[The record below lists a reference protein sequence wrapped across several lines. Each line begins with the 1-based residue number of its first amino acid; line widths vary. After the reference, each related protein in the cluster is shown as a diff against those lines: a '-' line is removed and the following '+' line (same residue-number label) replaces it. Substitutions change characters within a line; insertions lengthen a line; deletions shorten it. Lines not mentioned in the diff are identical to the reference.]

1 MRQARTFFWTFRAL
15 LSFWRCNLLSFITLI
30 VGLGVATA
38 LWSGVQAINAE
49 ARASYR
55 SAAATLGGD
64 QFRALL
70 PVAGNSVPQ
79 DLFVTLRRAGWRVS
93 PVVEGTVRIDGAHIR
108 LIGIDPVSLPDA
120 EASQNRWLA
129 AFADRNADL
138 EAFLTPPFKAF
149 AHPATLDALDP
160 ENAVSVAIEG
170 AGALPPLSA
179 LEALPPGTV
188 MTDIG
193 VAQRLLGLQGR
204 ISRLIVDD
212 RQKAD
217 EKTLG
222 PLTAGQLRLEQPAA
236 SSALES
242 LTDSFHL
249 NLTAFGF
256 LSFVVGLFIVNSAV
270 GLAFEGRRHMV
281 RTLRAC
287 GVAARLLALALMLEL
302 ALLSFVAG
310 ALGVVAGYLIASA
323 LLPDVSASLEGLYG
337 AQVSG
342 QLTLQWHWWLS
353 GLAIAMLGAFFA
365 AGANLVKLVQ
375 MPILANAHPFA
386 WRQANQ
392 RKRKWQLTLA
402 ALFALTALAAFVLGG
417 SLIAGFVLMGAV
429 LLTAALV
436 LPSVLAAILADFE
449 ARAARPL
456 WQWFWADS
464 NQHMSGLSLALM
476 ALLLALSINIGVGT
490 MVQSFRTTFLAW
502 LDQRLTAEI
511 YLNAGTPEQSDAV
524 LAYLAEAPGVSAIL
538 PIWNVEI
545 RYRDWP
551 VEVFGFRDHSTYR
564 DNWPLLAKTPSVW
577 PDVAAGKGVL
587 INEQMARKFEL
598 GLNAELILV
607 SESGPLT
614 TRVLGIYSDYGNPA
628 GQVMM
633 AVDRLVE
640 LWPSVQKTRFGLRVA
655 PPQKARLLAEL
666 ERRFNFRE
674 GALIDQEALK
684 NVSKSVFERTFAV
697 TLALNALTL
706 AVAGIAM
713 LTSLLGLSQARLPQ
727 LAPVWALGITRR
739 RLALIELAK
748 TVTLALLTSLL
759 AIPLGLLVA
768 WILLAII
775 NVEAFGWRLPM
786 LLFPLDWLRLLALS
800 LLTAIVASAYPAVKL
815 RRMPAADLLKVFANE
830 R

>member
-1 MRQARTFFWTFRAL
+1 LTHIRTFFWTFRVL
-15 LSFWRCNLLSFITLI
+15 LGFWRRNRLSFITLI

-49 ARASYR
+49 ARSSYR

-70 PVAGNSVPQ
+70 PLAGTSVSQ
-79 DLFVTLRRAGWRVS
+79 ELFVTLRRAGWRVS
-93 PVVEGTVRIDGAHIR
+93 PVVEGTVRINGSHIR
-108 LIGIDPVSLPDA
+108 LIGIEPISLPDA
-120 EASQNRWLA
+120 EDSQNRWLM
-129 AFADRNADL
+129 AFADSNADL

-149 AHPATLDALDP
+149 AHPATLASLVPDQAG
-160 ENAVSVAIEG
+160 SVAIDKGGE
-170 AGALPPLSA
+170 LPPLAA
-179 LEALPPGTV
+179 LENLPPGTI

-222 PLTAGQLRLEQPAA
+222 ALIEGQLRLEQPAA

-270 GLAFEGRRHMV
+270 GLAFESRRHMV

-287 GVAARLLALALMLEL
+287 GVSARLLALALMLEL
-302 ALLSFVAG
+302 ALLSFLAG

-342 QLTLQWHWWLS
+342 QLTLQWQWWLS

-365 AGANLVKLVQ
+365 AGASLAKLVR

-386 WRQANQ
+386 WRQVNQ
-392 RKRKWQLTLA
+392 RKRKWQLAVA
-402 ALFALTALAAFVLGG
+402 AGFALTGLAAFAIGG

-429 LLTAALV
+429 LLSAALV
-436 LPSVLAAILADFE
+436 LPSVLAAILAGFE
-449 ARAARPL
+449 ARARRPL
-456 WQWFWADS
+456 RQWFWADS

-502 LDQRLTAEI
+502 LDQRLTSEI
-511 YLNAGTPEQSDAV
+511 YLNAGTPQQSDAV
-524 LAYLAEAPGVSAIL
+524 LAYLADAPGVTAIL
-538 PIWNVEI
+538 PIWNIET
-545 RYRDWP
+545 RYKDWP
-551 VEVFGFRDHSTYR
+551 VEVFGFRDHPTYR
-564 DNWPLLAKTPSVW
+564 DNWPLLAQTKAVW
-577 PDVAAGKGVL
+577 QDIAAGKGVL
-587 INEQMARKFEL
+587 INEQMARKFGL
-598 GLNAELILV
+598 GLNDELQLV

-614 TRVLGIYSDYGNPA
+614 TQVLGIFSDYGNPI

-633 AVDRLVE
+633 AVDRLVA
-640 LWPSVQKTRFGLRVA
+640 LWPSVPKTRFGLRVA
-655 PPQKARLLAEL
+655 APDKARILTEL
-666 ERRFNFRE
+666 DQRFEFRE

-727 LAPVWALGITRR
+727 LAPIWALGITRR
-739 RLALIELAK
+739 NLALIELAK
-748 TVTLALLTSLL
+748 TVALALLTSLL

-800 LLTAIVASAYPAVKL
+800 VITALLASAYPAVKL
-815 RRMPAADLLKVFANE
+815 RRMPPAELLKVFANE